1 MTVARA
7 SSTFGRTVL
16 RRTAAQT
23 RSRTWRQLGRRGYA
37 SAEHA
42 KKSSDL
48 PWMIGSVV
56 ATVPAAVWLIGQ
68 APKKSEHH
76 GPAHGKEEE
85 EPAEEAQE
93 EQQED
98 EKPSE
103 DESSDDAKTEKTE
116 DSEDESKD
124 EKKDDSKEETEG
136 SNDKKAESKDEG
148 KDDSKDDAKEDSGD
162 SNKDE
167 HGYEK
172 PGPNAPGQINWKPSL
187 GKGPGEGQKVGER
200 KPTEKKGE
208 KDAASDYSGAKN
220 PYLDDDEKSKK
231 GEGLKDTMKI
241 HGTVDPSRPARGD
254 GKSNE

>member
-7 SSTFGRTVL
+7 SATFGRTVL
-16 RRTAAQT
+16 RRTATQT
-23 RSRTWRQLGRRGYA
+23 RAQTWRQLGRRGYA

-68 APKKSEHH
+68 APKKSDHH
-76 GPAHGKEEE
+76 GHGASHEKEEE
-85 EPAEEAQE
+85 STEEQPE
-93 EQQED
+93 EQQEE

-124 EKKDDSKEETEG
+124 EKEDSKEE
-136 SNDKKAESKDEG
+136 SDSKDDKKEESKDED
-148 KDDSKDDAKEDSGD
+148 KAEDKQDSGD
-162 SNKDE
+162 SSKDE
-167 HGYEK
+167 QGYEK

-187 GKGPGEGQKVGER
+187 GKGPGEGQKAGER

-208 KDAASDYSGAKN
+208 KDSASDFSGAKN

-241 HGTVDPSRPARGD
+241 HGTVDSNRPLRGD
-254 GKSNE
+254 GKPNEE